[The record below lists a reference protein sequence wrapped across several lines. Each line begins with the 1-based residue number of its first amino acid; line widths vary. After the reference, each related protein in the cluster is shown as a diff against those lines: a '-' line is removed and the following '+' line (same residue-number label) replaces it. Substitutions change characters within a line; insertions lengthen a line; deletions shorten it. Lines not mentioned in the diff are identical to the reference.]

1 MMFLLNTHGTR
12 KNHPSTSVRNMYVYN
27 TTRKIRDDKMM
38 KFVQVV
44 RWTAQA
50 RGGGG
55 WGRMMRCDVLFYLK
69 REMKDGENSH

>member
-1 MMFLLNTHGTR
+1 
-12 KNHPSTSVRNMYVYN
+12 MYVYN

-50 RGGGG
+50 RWGEGGGDDALRCFILPETRNEG
-55 WGRMMRCDVLFYLK
+55 W
-69 REMKDGENSH
+69 REQSLV